1 MYEQTDR
8 PIKLTT
14 PLGAN
19 ALLLVGLQG
28 REAIS
33 QLFHFELKTAWND
46 KTKLLPFDQLLG
58 KKITV
63 EISPSEIQALLQRHR
78 LQSEPGRSGRE
89 LHLLQSRS
97 GAATLAARS

>member
-19 ALLLVGLQG
+19 ALLLVGFQG

-33 QLFHFELKTAWND
+33 QVISFR
-46 KTKLLPFDQLLG
+46 
-58 KKITV
+58 V
-63 EISPSEIQALLQRHR
+63 EDCLERQDEAAAL
-78 LQSEPGRSGRE
+78 
-89 LHLLQSRS
+89 
-97 GAATLAARS
+97 